1 MQVFLNVS
9 YLNDYGNEGL
19 LATWANEKATSGVGS
34 AFSATVVSGGVTG
47 IEDVFMDDND
57 NIINDSWY
65 TINGVK
71 LNGKPTEK
79 GIYIHRGR
87 KVVVK

>member
-1 MQVFLNVS
+1 MYTGGAHAKSF
-9 YLNDYGNEGL
+9 DE
-19 LATWANEKATSGVGS
+19 ATGVETINNS
-34 AFSATVVSGGVTG
+34 QLT
-47 IEDVFMDDND
+47 I
-57 NIINDSWY
+57 NIDGWY

-79 GIYIHRGR
+79 GIYIVNGR